1 MRRNRFENLVQGALF
16 CAALLVT
23 APTLLAGGTSVT
35 LVTPRCVTIGTDM
48 IVDLRIGPGAPSI
61 VGLQSALSYNGAVL
75 QFVSEEPGDAPFDLP
90 IYFTHNS
97 ALSNMSLAVGIAP
110 PNAPS
115 AGNVVAKRLR
125 FHVIGAAGDCTPDQ
139 LVQFRADRQVRNL
152 LTDSN
157 GTAILP
163 VLASLNEVNLGP
175 GPSISAA
182 ADVVGTPPVGSMQL
196 ITNLGVVTASGC
208 GPILNLTF
216 VRSDGELVVSAPFE
230 RVNSPISIVWTVT
243 DECGRSAS
251 DTQLVTVNVVYGD
264 LSQNGIVDASDIS
277 IALNSW
283 GPANAAGTGDVD
295 GDGTINAKD
304 IALLLNNWGSTTP

>member
-1 MRRNRFENLVQGALF
+1 
-16 CAALLVT
+16 
-23 APTLLAGGTSVT
+23 
-35 LVTPRCVTIGTDM
+35 
-48 IVDLRIGPGAPSI
+48 
-61 VGLQSALSYNGAVL
+61 
-75 QFVSEEPGDAPFDLP
+75 
-90 IYFTHNS
+90 
-97 ALSNMSLAVGIAP
+97 
-110 PNAPS
+110 
-115 AGNVVAKRLR
+115 
-125 FHVIGAAGDCTPDQ
+125 
-139 LVQFRADRQVRNL
+139 VQFRSDKHVRNL

-182 ADVVGTPPVGSMQL
+182 ADIVGEPPIGSMQL

-230 RVNSPISIVWTVT
+230 RANSPISIVWTVT

-264 LSQNGIVDASDIS
+264 LSGNGIVDAPDLAV
-277 IALNSW
+277 ALNSW
-283 GPANAAGTGDVD
+283 GTANAAGTGDVD

-304 IALLLNNWGSTTP
+304 IATLLNNWGSTTP